1 MSLQQKMVYKYKSVY
16 TTLSRKKKKKDCAD
30 QGK

>member
-16 TTLSRKKKKKDCAD
+16 TTLSRKKKKDCAD